1 MQIKEAT
8 KKLICFITCSAVFLC
23 SVICINTNV
32 FAVTSTIDYTNY
44 IQSQDITGAVLSL
57 NQGEALVDGSI
68 VTIHLVGSC
77 TNGTLRAYLSNMY
90 DTGRVTEV
98 QIFQGLGYFD
108 VTLTFTVDTS
118 LSGEGA
124 PPTHLYIKGDSYN
137 TVMDDFCI
145 TYADIS
151 YSDPNAS
158 VDSDYNESSDTVE
171 YVFYADALYELFSK
185 GIWSFTYTLNDE
197 LYTTTSMSLSYDT
210 DGYGVVMSV
219 YPTDSSLSGSLTGA
233 DYIIEFNEVY
243 DDVIS
248 VESYVASTFTVKD
261 TFTSTPSYYIANGA
275 YMHLYSD
282 TGLTYGSS
290 VLSTLTSNAGYIS
303 YYDYDGSTR
312 YYRENIPLLHFDV
325 DSFDSNND
333 SIYTMS
339 YHVSYGFTRLSDVYF
354 TSSSFAIKELR
365 ITCLGENSAKLDEL
379 ISKLETTNTKID
391 AVADEVRKVEYVI
404 GQQVAQDKEFY
415 DSVTEQTE
423 EDKTALDEIEQGM
436 QDAQDK
442 ADEFKDAMGDVETP
456 KVEDVLP
463 DDSVDNILQDEN
475 IVEGQP
481 YIFSILESLQSITW
495 LLLMVLISVTV
506 GVIKYIIY
514 GKT

>member
-1 MQIKEAT
+1 MQIKEAA

-57 NQGEALVDGSI
+57 NQGEVLVDGSI

-185 GIWSFTYTLNDE
+185 GIWSFIYTLNDE
-197 LYTTTSMSLSYDT
+197 LYGTSNMSLSYDT
-210 DGYGVVMSV
+210 DGYGVVMSFA
-219 YPTDSSLSGSLTGA
+219 PSDSSASGS
-233 DYIIEFNEVY
+233 
-243 DDVIS
+243 
-248 VESYVASTFTVKD
+248 
-261 TFTSTPSYYIANGA
+261 
-275 YMHLYSD
+275 
-282 TGLTYGSS
+282 
-290 VLSTLTSNAGYIS
+290 
-303 YYDYDGSTR
+303 
-312 YYRENIPLLHFDV
+312 
-325 DSFDSNND
+325 
-333 SIYTMS
+333 
-339 YHVSYGFTRLSDVYF
+339 LSDVYMTLGFETVYDYVVSVSVKVASVAAYRDTF
-354 TSSSFAIKELR
+354 TNTLTMSYSNLSSMGVLCNGNILKFITAAYANGYTSFYMYDGGENYLCSSVSLLNLYAGLDTESIDSIEIYPNYSFTGMGSVYFNSSAVCIKEVKIVTR
-365 ITCLGENSAKLDEL
+365 GETSVQLDSL

-456 KVEDVLP
+456 EVEDVLP